1 MARPTKYS
9 EELLDIAKDYL
20 KNFRKHGDFVPSVEG
35 LADTLDIHRDTVYD
49 WKDKYDEFSDI
60 YKKVLTKQARGLIN
74 GGLSNEFNASTTKMM
89 LTKHGYSD
97 RIETDISSSDGSM
110 KPTVIE
116 LVGVRPDGE

>member
-9 EELLDIAKDYL
+9 EELLDIARDYL

-60 YKKVLTKQARGLIN
+60 YKKVLTNRQED
-74 GGLSNEFNASTTKMM
+74 S
-89 LTKHGYSD
+89 
-97 RIETDISSSDGSM
+97 
-110 KPTVIE
+110 
-116 LVGVRPDGE
+116 

>member
-9 EELLDIAKDYL
+9 EELLDIARDYL

-116 LVGVRPDGE
+116 LVGVRPDGD

>member
-20 KNFRKHGDFVPSVEG
+20 KNFKKHGDFVPSVEG

>member
-20 KNFRKHGDFVPSVEG
+20 KNFKKHGDFVPSVEG

-116 LVGVRPDGE
+116 LVGVRPDEG

>member
-9 EELLDIAKDYL
+9 EELLDIARDYL

-116 LVGVRPDGE
+116 LVGVRPDEG